1 MILFSIR
8 REVQNIL
15 SYKVRFFKRQQT
27 NFFRHHKRV
36 IFNNNNKYRTNAG
49 LLLLLFAVL
58 FSGACGVFT
67 VKEKQERAK
76 LLAVKDASQEDLVNI
91 VNNFSQLSSI
101 DAKMNFKFED
111 NSYAEV
117 GIAEKYKTADGEII
131 VQRPDDIFLRVQ
143 IPIVKSDIVQMA
155 SNGEKFCVAILND
168 GGSGKYK
175 KFVCG
180 NNNTDYT
187 ALQSEVDKIGN
198 GDAKALK
205 QNVNA
210 FSNLRP
216 QHFTEALLV
225 RPIDR
230 ENYSYLQS
238 TINQEEVD
246 FALVKKKSPV
256 GWVLRGYYLLD
267 EFRKNDDGSMSI
279 TRRFW
284 FDRVGKI
291 RLARQQIFDAGG
303 EVESD
308 IVYGA
313 EGNLSNT
320 ENYQNLPLE
329 IAVTRPKEKYK
340 MVLTYQTPDA
350 VKIGENF
357 DTDIFILKNRWE
369 LEEVDLNQ
377 KLKELTNSSG
387 GSSTF
392 NAKQQ

>member
-1 MILFSIR
+1 M
-8 REVQNIL
+8 
-15 SYKVRFFKRQQT
+15 
-27 NFFRHHKRV
+27 
-36 IFNNNNKYRTNAG
+36 
-49 LLLLLFAVL
+49 LLLLTII
-58 FSGACGVFT
+58 FSGACGIIS
-67 VKEKQERAK
+67 VKDKQERAK
-76 LLAVKDASQEDLVNI
+76 LLAVTDASQAELVNI

-111 NSYAEV
+111 NSYAEI
-117 GIAEKYKTADGEII
+117 GLAEKYKTADGEII
-131 VQRPDDIFLRVQ
+131 VQRPDNIFLRVQ

-168 GGSGKYK
+168 GGDGKYK

-180 NNNTDYT
+180 TNSVDYT

-225 RPIDR
+225 RPIDT
-230 ENYSYLQS
+230 EKYSYLQS
-238 TINQEEVD
+238 TINQEEFDPV
-246 FALVKKKSPV
+246 LLRKKSPV

-267 EFRKNDDGSMSI
+267 ELKKNDDGSMSI

-291 RLARQQIFDAGG
+291 RLARQQIFDADG

-308 IVYGA
+308 IIYGA

-320 ENYQNLPLE
+320 GNFQNLPLR

-340 MVLTYQTPDA
+340 MSLTYQNPEA
-350 VKIGENF
+350 VSIGENF
-357 DTDIFILKNRWE
+357 DTDIFVLKNRWE
-369 LEEVDLNQ
+369 LQEVDLDQ
-377 KLKELTNSSG
+377 KLKEMTNSAG
-387 GSSTF
+387 GSSTTD
-392 NAKQQ
+392 AKKQ